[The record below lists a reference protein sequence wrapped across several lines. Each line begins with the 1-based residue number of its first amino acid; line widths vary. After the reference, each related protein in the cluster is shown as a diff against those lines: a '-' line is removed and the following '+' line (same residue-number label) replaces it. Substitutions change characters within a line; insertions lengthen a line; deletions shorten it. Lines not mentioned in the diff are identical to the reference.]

1 MHIYEEFSS
10 KRREGEYP
18 TLTVPCTKVLQKHC
32 KPLGSLICI
41 NTIRVTKVLM
51 IGVNSFVIFIY
62 IDIGIV
68 SVMLLSICG

>member
-32 KPLGSLICI
+32 KLLGSLICI
-41 NTIRVTKVLM
+41 NTFRVTKALI

-62 IDIGIV
+62 IDIGSV
-68 SVMLLSICG
+68 SIMLLSVCG

>member
-1 MHIYEEFSS
+1 MHIYEELSS
-10 KRREGEYP
+10 TRREGEYP
-18 TLTVPCTKVLQKHC
+18 TLTVPCTKVLQEHC

-62 IDIGIV
+62 I
-68 SVMLLSICG
+68 